1 MTSVLQRSSAIALIA
16 AALPAGAMAVPD
28 GWGPLLDP
36 ADLAGM
42 LDNGEEIRVV
52 HVTGDSGVIPGAVRT
67 TYAAWRGPDDNPG
80 ALREVEDFEA
90 EAQRLGI
97 TADTPVALLHEGT
110 DPTDM
115 GAAARVYWTL
125 KSMGVEDLA
134 LVNGGFEAWKAEGL
148 PTEDSAAEVAAS
160 DFEADWTEEHRV
172 TTDEVRELS
181 ESGDAKLV
189 DARPSGFFEGLAWT
203 IARPGTIRG
212 ADNLSYEDWFDGER
226 MVDSARAVELADA
239 AGHEDGALTVS
250 FCNTGHWAAINW
262 FGMSELAGLDGVR
275 MYAESMAEYGESGG
289 ALDNEP
295 GRIQY
300 YWTNTVDWFSG
311 LFG

>member
-1 MTSVLQRSSAIALIA
+1 MTRVLQRSSAIALIA
-16 AALPAGAMAVPD
+16 AALPAGAMAAPD

-42 LDNGEEIRVV
+42 LDNGEQIRVV

-67 TYAAWRGPDDNPG
+67 SYAAWRGPDDNPG
-80 ALREVEDFEA
+80 ALREVAEFEA

-134 LVNGGFEAWKAEGL
+134 LVNGGFEGWKAEGL
-148 PTEDSAAEVAAS
+148 PTEDSAAEIAAS
-160 DFEADWTEEHRV
+160 DFEADWTEEYRV
-172 TTDEVRELS
+172 TTDEVRDLVD
-181 ESGDAKLV
+181 SGEARML
-189 DARPSGFFEGLAWT
+189 DARPSGFFEGLTWS

-212 ADNLSYEDWFDGER
+212 ADNLSYEDWFDGDR
-226 MVDSARAVELADA
+226 MVDSARAIEIAEA
-239 AGHEDGALTVS
+239 TGQGEDALTVS
-250 FCNTGHWAAINW
+250 FCNTGHWAALNW
-262 FGMSELAGLDGVR
+262 FAMSELAELDGVR

-289 ALDNEP
+289 PLDNEP
-295 GRIQY
+295 GRVRY
-300 YWTNTVDWFSG
+300 YWTTAVDWFSG